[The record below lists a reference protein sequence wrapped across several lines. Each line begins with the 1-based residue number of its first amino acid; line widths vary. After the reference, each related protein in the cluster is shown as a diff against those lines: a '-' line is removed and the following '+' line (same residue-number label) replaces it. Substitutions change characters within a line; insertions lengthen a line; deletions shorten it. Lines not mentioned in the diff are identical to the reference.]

1 MSAANEFR
9 RPFDVDVDTAA
20 DALLLLLL
28 REQLGSW

>member
-20 DALLLLLL
+20 ARSIIAALRL
-28 REQLGSW
+28 